1 MSVLDR
7 LAGILPSFLTAKH
20 DGEAPISLNRATYVE
35 LFFDLVFIFCIHNI
49 LPLLTESE
57 NSNVDWYSYYTF
69 WFTFA
74 LMLQIWFNSTIFMN
88 RFGTGRLPDIIFLLT
103 NMFLLFVMTQAI
115 STDWELYLIY
125 NVSWILITI
134 NTIVHW
140 LLRYRQIANPSEQI
154 TRDMRLSVI
163 TLGAQA
169 LLVLFSHA
177 LPKNPA
183 QVVCLIAML
192 TGFLF
197 WYAGGK
203 NQLNEENRR
212 HLVERCALLIVLTF
226 GETLVWFGSGIHAEQ
241 ELFTPIMYF
250 LLIVGMFLIYL
261 NEITNVLDL
270 GALGGGRIY
279 MAITAWLTFCVAN
292 VTAGFEMTVDPT
304 IIMGIAG
311 DVFLGLSIAVFMLS
325 FFLLTPFN
333 KYRFTSK
340 RWVVARVVACVL
352 VLSLTSAV
360 AVATQQ
366 LLTSTVLSQEGFTDI
381 SATLGHVMMLI
392 AVLAIYTVL
401 TIDRIAVRRA
411 AKAAKAAVEQDE
423 PQLFDEYPSLHD
435 ELITLRRMTLDDEKA
450 LQELMESESAYRYA
464 PAILYERAYPD
475 ARSVLENMHTECF
488 LTRESL
494 LLGVY
499 LNERP
504 QELVGIA
511 EVYNNETLKNKA
523 SIGWRLAESAQ
534 GADMARR
541 VVALLKEYL
550 VSELGMRVITS
561 HIMIENA
568 DAIAALKAN
577 GFFVEDADFHVLE
590 DWGFAE
596 RTLVDKYVL
605 IAFGL
610 QEANSR

>member
-1 MSVLDR
+1 
-7 LAGILPSFLTAKH
+7 
-20 DGEAPISLNRATYVE
+20 
-35 LFFDLVFIFCIHNI
+35 
-49 LPLLTESE
+49 
-57 NSNVDWYSYYTF
+57 
-69 WFTFA
+69 
-74 LMLQIWFNSTIFMN
+74 
-88 RFGTGRLPDIIFLLT
+88 
-103 NMFLLFVMTQAI
+103 
-115 STDWELYLIY
+115 
-125 NVSWILITI
+125 
-134 NTIVHW
+134 
-140 LLRYRQIANPSEQI
+140 
-154 TRDMRLSVI
+154 
-163 TLGAQA
+163 
-169 LLVLFSHA
+169 
-177 LPKNPA
+177 
-183 QVVCLIAML
+183 
-192 TGFLF
+192 
-197 WYAGGK
+197 
-203 NQLNEENRR
+203 
-212 HLVERCALLIVLTF
+212 
-226 GETLVWFGSGIHAEQ
+226 
-241 ELFTPIMYF
+241 
-250 LLIVGMFLIYL
+250 
-261 NEITNVLDL
+261 
-270 GALGGGRIY
+270 

-366 LLTSTVLSQEGFTDI
+366 LLTSTVLSQVEFTDV
-381 SATLGHVMMLI
+381 SAALGHVMMLI

-411 AKAAKAAVEQDE
+411 AKAAKAAVEQNE

-523 SIGWRLAESAQ
+523 SIGWRLAESVQ
-534 GADMARR
+534 STDMARR